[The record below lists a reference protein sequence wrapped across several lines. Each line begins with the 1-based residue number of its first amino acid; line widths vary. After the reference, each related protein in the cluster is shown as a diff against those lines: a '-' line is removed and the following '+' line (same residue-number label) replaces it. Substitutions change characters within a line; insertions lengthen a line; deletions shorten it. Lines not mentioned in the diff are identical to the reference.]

1 MEKGGWVLT
10 GLLPTA
16 ITLTSLMPKRRTKK
30 LVGAPDTSN
39 IFGNISPSGPFC
51 RGLNGRRKQEV

>member
-51 RGLNGRRKQEV
+51 